1 VELVDR
7 AGRTTVETQA
17 VLASKIAYAQEIIAG
32 ARLADEH
39 AQKNAVGVA
48 ILNIYPYPPREGQR
62 DALWQ
67 LIYQQKDLILIAKTS
82 FGKSMILQAV
92 SILLKKT
99 MTVVVLPLDR
109 IGQEQAEYITN
120 IGGRP
125 CFLNA
130 DTINKKILEDVKN
143 GLYTHLLISPELATG
158 PKFHTTATDLL
169 FKE

>member
-1 VELVDR
+1 ME
-7 AGRTTVETQA
+7 A
-17 VLASKIAYAQEIIAG
+17 
-32 ARLADEH
+32 
-39 AQKNAVGVA
+39 
-48 ILNIYPYPPREGQR
+48 QR

-67 LIYQQKDLILIAKTS
+67 LICQRKDLILIVKTS

-130 DTINKKILEDVKN
+130 DTINKKILADVKN

-158 PKFHTTATDLL
+158 PKFHNTATNPL
-169 FKE
+169 FKEQLGLVVLDEAHLVSCKGMSCDTVKHEREWSDLE

>member
-1 VELVDR
+1 MTPLSQSQLNVHIGAAKPASTQVEVELVDG
-7 AGRTTVETQA
+7 AVETQA
-17 VLASKIAYAQEIIAG
+17 VSSSKITHAQEIIAG
-32 ARLADEH
+32 ARGADEQ
-39 AQKNAVGVA
+39 AQKTAVEEA
-48 ILNIYPYPPREGQR
+48 IQHIYPYPPREGQR

-99 MTVVVLPLDR
+99 MTVVILPLDR

-130 DTINKKILEDVKN
+130 DTIN
-143 GLYTHLLISPELATG
+143 
-158 PKFHTTATDLL
+158 
-169 FKE
+169 